1 MTARK
6 QRYIVSA
13 RRWENRWEL
22 EVPGVGDTQSR
33 SLGGAEGAARAYIAR
48 KLDIE
53 PPTFEVVIAPM
64 IDEDLHDMVLAS
76 RKGAAELLEFQRAI
90 KQRAIDTAT
99 ALEKA
104 GYKRQD
110 IAVLMGVSNRRI
122 SQVLPHKFPAKSSDQ
137 DDHPAPE

>member
-1 MTARK
+1 VPTVTRK

-13 RRWENRWEL
+13 RTWENRWDL

-33 SLGGAEGAARAYIAR
+33 TLGGAEGAARAYIAR
-48 KLDIE
+48 KLDAN
-53 PPTFEVVIAPM
+53 PCSFEVVIAPM
-64 IDEDLHDMVLAS
+64 IDEDLHDMVVAS
-76 RKGAAELLEFQRAI
+76 RKGAAELLEFQKAI

-110 IAVLMGVSNRRI
+110 IAVLMGVNKQRI
-122 SQVLPHKFPAKSSDQ
+122 SQLLPSKYPG
-137 DDHPAPE
+137 

>member
-1 MTARK
+1 VPTVTRK

-33 SLGGAEGAARAYIAR
+33 TLGGAEGATRAYIAR

-53 PPTFEVVIAPM
+53 PSTFDVVIAPM

-76 RKGAAELLEFQRAI
+76 RKGAAELLEFQKAI

-110 IAVLMGVSNRRI
+110 IAVLMGVSTQRI
-122 SQVLPHKFPAKSSDQ
+122 TQLLPPKYPG
-137 DDHPAPE
+137 